1 MLRAQRADRGPAA
14 TGGGAATPPL
24 SPRAP
29 APDASSPAVAVP
41 AAAAE
46 SSSSSC
52 SCKPAGNASPTS
64 VLRGPE
70 AASGLR
76 QKALEAL
83 EALRLD
89 DDAVV
94 LDGGA
99 GSASAG
105 RLAFFQ
111 NAAARM
117 GRQLQLLEVLE
128 RQAFDSGQRVL
139 CCRFL
144 AAAEDLA
151 APEEF
156 DLCWRLLLQWP
167 GAVVGLA

>member
-46 SSSSSC
+46 SSSSSSC

-64 VLRGPE
+64 VLRGPR
-70 AASGLR
+70 LR